1 MTSQARR
8 EARVEEAFLRG
19 EPLWLERVK
28 RMTGYGRI
36 RAKKLMRRLIFRYGG
51 CRKMKVGPAK
61 VILRLEEE

>member
-1 MTSQARR
+1 MTSRINR
-8 EARVEEAFLRG
+8 ETKVEEAFLRG